1 MSIRPCA
8 FRGNNPGFPE
18 EYLRQPSLRP
28 DLDATEPASPVSA
41 FPTLATIRRPPNSSV
56 NHNRSGRVEWAPAHL
71 QRIAGGERESV
82 SRRER
87 CRRRRRSSGGWPS
100 ALLRHRGG
108 LSLYWPKVG
117 VVADKGKKAPKRLKS
132 RVRYLKTA

>member
-41 FPTLATIRRPPNSSV
+41 FPTLATRKRPPNSSV
-56 NHNRSGRVEWAPAHL
+56 NHNRSGREEWAPAHL
-71 QRIAGGERESV
+71 QARRRIAGGERESA
-82 SRRER
+82 SGRER
-87 CRRRRRSSGGWPS
+87 CRRRRRSSGGLAERASSPWRRLVPYIDQES
-100 ALLRHRGG
+100 A
-108 LSLYWPKVG
+108 SLQT
-117 VVADKGKKAPKRLKS
+117 KGKRRPN
-132 RVRYLKTA
+132 V